1 VPSARRAIH
10 VEGFHL
16 EVGELLAHVSVLDF
30 LFGSFLFF
38 RFGRLHNNTTNYS
51 STFKKS
57 FAIMEIAIYTLTSE
71 LHDEKAIAAVTQEF
85 LSSLRVEYTLK
96 GGDYTDYGSQA
107 LSIIYV
113 RTGGTE
119 GIFRRLLPQLRLQS
133 QKPFYLLTSGKS
145 NSLAASMEILSFLQQ
160 NGMQGE
166 IIHGSADYIS
176 HRLEILG
183 CVSEARRKMKGCR
196 LGIIGQPSDWL
207 ISSMV
212 EPTRVKECLGIELVE
227 IPMDELLQAIDA
239 APETACQEDT
249 TSETIRK
256 ALPMANRIYGALQ
269 NIVDQYH
276 LQGFTLR
283 CFDLLTAVHNTGC
296 MALARLNAQGIVA
309 GCEGDVPAMLSMM
322 IVQSLLGIS
331 GFQANP
337 ASINPETGE
346 MLFAHCTIPFNMVER
361 YELDTHFE
369 SGIGVGIRGYMK
381 EGPVT
386 IFKVS
391 GDLSRSF
398 IAEGTLVR
406 SEAKS
411 DLCRTQ
417 QVIQLADSRQT
428 DYFLTHPI
436 GNHHIILP
444 GHHRELLE
452 NILK

>member
-1 VPSARRAIH
+1 MSAFI
-10 VEGFHL
+10 
-16 EVGELLAHVSVLDF
+16 S
-30 LFGSFLFF
+30 
-38 RFGRLHNNTTNYS
+38 NN
-51 STFKKS
+51 
-57 FAIMEIAIYTLTSE
+57 IMNIAIYTLTSE
-71 LHDEKAIAAVTQEF
+71 LHDEKAVGAVTQEF
-85 LSSLRVEYTLK
+85 LSSLKIEYTLK
-96 GGDYTDYGSQA
+96 GNDYTDYGSQDP
-107 LSIIYV
+107 SVIYV

-119 GIFRRLLPQLRLQS
+119 GIFRRLLPQLRQQS
-133 QKPFYLLTSGKS
+133 QAPFYLLTSGKS
-145 NSLAASMEILSFLQQ
+145 NSLAASMEILSYLQQ
-160 NGMQGE
+160 NGLQGE
-166 IIHGSADYIS
+166 IIHGGADYIS
-176 HRLEILG
+176 RRLQILAK
-183 CVSEARRKMKGCR
+183 VSEAKSKMKGCR

-207 ISSMV
+207 ISSIV
-212 EPTRVKECLGIELVE
+212 EPAIVKERLGIELVE
-227 IPMDELLQAIDA
+227 IAMNELLQTIEET
-239 APETACQEDT
+239 PETESNE
-249 TSETIRK
+249 TSDIEAIRE
-256 ALPMANRIYGALQ
+256 ALPMANRIYGALRG
-269 NIVDQYH
+269 IVDQYR

-296 MALARLNAQGIVA
+296 MALARLNSEGIVA

-322 IVQSLLGIS
+322 IAQSLLGIS

-386 IFKVS
+386 IFKLS
-391 GDLSRSF
+391 GDLSRHF
-398 IAEGTLVR
+398 IAEGELLR
-406 SEAKS
+406 SQAKP

-417 QVIQLADSRQT
+417 QVIQLADQHQT

-452 NILK
+452 NLVCNGRSHY